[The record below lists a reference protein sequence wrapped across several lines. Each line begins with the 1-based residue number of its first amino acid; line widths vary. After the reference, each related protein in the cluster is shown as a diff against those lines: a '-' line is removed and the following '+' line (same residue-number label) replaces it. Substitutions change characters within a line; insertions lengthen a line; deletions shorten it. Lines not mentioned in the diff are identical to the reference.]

1 MKLHT
6 LAPVE
11 GYGTTRKRVGR
22 GQGSGRG
29 GTSTKG
35 NKGQRS
41 RSGYNYRS
49 WFEGG
54 QMPLQRRLPKFGFN
68 NIFRVE
74 YSPVNL
80 DVLQALIEANPQV
93 TEIDPEMLKSKG
105 ILSGRLVK
113 VKILGR
119 GEINKAIT
127 VKAHRFSESAKAAI
141 TAAGGSIIEIER

>member
-11 GYGTTRKRVGR
+11 GYGKTRKRVGR